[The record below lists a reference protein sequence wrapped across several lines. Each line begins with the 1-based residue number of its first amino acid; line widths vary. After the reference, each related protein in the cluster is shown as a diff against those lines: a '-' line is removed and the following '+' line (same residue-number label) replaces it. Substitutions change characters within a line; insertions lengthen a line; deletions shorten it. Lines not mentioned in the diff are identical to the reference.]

1 MELGA
6 GTKGLSDK
14 MTVEQDVRLCNQ
26 AKYCSTQVAAQNLV
40 LLQYSIVIGVSVF
53 HTQISEKYRTVRGS
67 VIKNLR
73 VISVIMDIVKIMRV
87 SKR

>member
-40 LLQYSIVIGVSVF
+40 LYCIVL
-53 HTQISEKYRTVRGS
+53 YCYNTVLLLGYLYFTHR
-67 VIKNLR
+67 
-73 VISVIMDIVKIMRV
+73 
-87 SKR
+87 